1 LNYFSLILLLDQLF
15 NYIELEYLKY
25 IFYGIVQGLTE
36 FIPVSSTAHLKIIS
50 QLFGIND
57 PGSSLSAIM
66 QLGSIFAIFWY
77 FKKNIFNFYK
87 KNSSKKNSL
96 YFPNRLCKSIFIGTI
111 PIVIFGG
118 VLKLYLPEF
127 SDSLLRSNLS
137 IALVSLLMSLIMFY
151 ADISTNKFINLSNH
165 KYLNSLYIGIAQALA
180 IIPGVSR
187 SGVTISMALFSG
199 WERKDAAKFS
209 FLLGIPSISLVAF
222 VEFFSSINEFS
233 TFTFMQIFVGLCS
246 TFIFSLLTIDFLIKY
261 ISSNGLR
268 IFIYYR
274 LVFGILILL
283 NL

>member
-1 LNYFSLILLLDQLF
+1 M
-15 NYIELEYLKY
+15 EYLKF

-77 FKKNIFNFYK
+77 FKKNIFNLYNL
-87 KNSSKKNSL
+87 NSSKKNSSFIPQKL
-96 YFPNRLCKSIFIGTI
+96 YKSIFIGTI

-118 VLKLYLPEF
+118 IIKLFLPEF

-137 IALVSLLMSLIMFY
+137 IALLSLLMSLIMLY
-151 ADISTNKFINLSNH
+151 ADISPIKYVNLSNH
-165 KYLNSLYIGIAQALA
+165 KYINSLYIGIAQALA
-180 IIPGVSR
+180 IFPGVSR
-187 SGVTISMALFSG
+187 SGATISMALLSG

-209 FLLGIPSISLVAF
+209 FILGIPSISLVAF
-222 VEFFSSINEFS
+222 VEFFSSINHFS
-233 TFTFMQIFVGLCS
+233 TFPFLPLLVGLS
-246 TFIFSLLTIDFLIKY
+246 SAFIFSLLAIDFLIKY
-261 ISSNGLR
+261 ISSNGLK
-268 IFIYYR
+268 IFIFYR